1 MDNQPFV
8 CPFAKTTKLSDNWID
23 NQDVTTQLH
32 ISLRTLQE
40 LRTRGVIPYTKLGN
54 KIYYKRQDIEDVL
67 NSNFQKPHGRK

>member
-1 MDNQPFV
+1 MNQPFV

>member
-1 MDNQPFV
+1 MNQPFV

-67 NSNFQKPHGRK
+67 NSIFQKPHGRK